1 MPSNLV
7 STLAWVAAA
16 AVLATMI
23 AAVLPRRV
31 LPVIVAEILLG
42 IVAGPSGLN
51 LIAPN
56 EVLTVLS
63 WLGFAMLMFVS
74 GMEIDLK
81 VLVTNAGGGARSGP
95 RYPLAWS
102 AGIVLGTFALS
113 AGGVLAIFGSAL
125 PVSHLLFI
133 ALVLSTT
140 SVGIVVPTLKERGL
154 TTGAYGQIILA
165 SAILADFLTMMLVSV
180 LAAWI
185 AGGSLAH
192 SWLPALFVVVTAVA
206 GMIIVRFARKSAVRE
221 YMSRLNTPTG
231 RLPMRAAFALLFVLA
246 AVAEH
251 MGAEFV
257 LAAFLA
263 GIIVG
268 ALVPRGTAIPLQLE
282 FMGFGFL
289 IPMFFF
295 SVGVGFDLPALLGS
309 QQAIAALPALIV
321 LAYANKIIPVI
332 ALRRYFSW
340 NEVTSAGVLLS
351 ARLSLIIAAAAIG
364 VRLEVL
370 DPALNSAMIL
380 LAVFTAI
387 VSPIVFNVLAAP
399 PGAHPQQARRPDA

>member
-23 AAVLPRRV
+23 AALLPRRL

-42 IVAGPSGLN
+42 MMAGPSALGL
-51 LIAPN
+51 IEPN
-56 EVLTVLS
+56 EVLNVLS

-74 GMEIDLK
+74 GLEIDLK
-81 VLVTNAGGGARSGP
+81 VLVARAGHGERSGP
-95 RYPLAWS
+95 RHPLAWS
-102 AGIVLGTFALS
+102 VGIVAATFVLS
-113 AGGVLAIFGSAL
+113 VAGALAIFGSSL

-133 ALVLSTT
+133 ALILSTT

-154 TTGAYGQIILA
+154 TAGTYGQIVLA
-165 SAILADFLTMMLVSV
+165 SAILADLLTMLFISV
-180 LAAWI
+180 LATWI
-185 AGGSLAH
+185 AGGNVAQ
-192 SWLPALFVVVTAVA
+192 SWLPALFVIVTAIG
-206 GMIIVRFARKSAVRE
+206 GMIIVRFARNPAVRA
-221 YMSRLNTPTG
+221 YVSRLNTPTG
-231 RLPMRAAFALLFVLA
+231 RLPLRGAFALLFVLA

-268 ALVPRGTAIPLQLE
+268 ALVPRGAAVPLQLE

-295 SVGVGFDLPALLGS
+295 SVGVGFDLPALVAS
-309 QQAIAALPALIV
+309 PQAVAALPALVV
-321 LAYANKIIPVI
+321 LAYANKILPVL

-340 NEVTSAGVLLS
+340 NEVVSGGVLLS

-364 VRLEVL
+364 LRLEVL
-370 DPALNSAMIL
+370 DTALNSAMIL

-387 VSPIVFNVLAAP
+387 VSPVLFNVLAAP
-399 PGAHPQQARRPDA
+399 ADGDAQPPERGS